1 MFTTGQLGFAL
12 FFIVAFTTALIF
24 VYRKDLPL
32 HKLHYKRTYLILLA
46 FLSFIALLFV
56 IKVLTKDTMQ

>member
-12 FFIVAFTTALIF
+12 FFVIAFTTALIF

-56 IKVLTKDTMQ
+56 IKFVTKDTIH

>member
-1 MFTTGQLGFAL
+1 
-12 FFIVAFTTALIF
+12 
-24 VYRKDLPL
+24 L

-56 IKVLTKDTMQ
+56 IKFITKDTIH